1 MFGLGIGELLVVLL
15 VLVLLFGAS
24 RLPQLGAGLGEG
36 IKSFRKAFRDMRE
49 DDEKLPP
56 ARPEAAK
63 PEAGEKQ
70 AQPGQAPPS
79 GQQGR

>member
-36 IKSFRKAFRDMRE
+36 IRSFRKAFRDMRE
-49 DDEKLPP
+49 EDEKLPP
-56 ARPEAAK
+56 PRPEAAR
-63 PEAGEKQ
+63 EGGGKQ
-70 AQPGQAPPS
+70 PPPGQEPTS
-79 GQQGR
+79 GQGR